1 MINNSGQAR
10 VVGSG
15 IVVNFWKFLQ
25 IKWTKFDSKWMWGV
39 KEREKSR
46 MNTKKSVRAPRLDIK
61 WDE

>member
-1 MINNSGQAR
+1 
-10 VVGSG
+10 
-15 IVVNFWKFLQ
+15 
-25 IKWTKFDSKWMWGV
+25 MWGV